1 MAPSLVAAYASDSDE
16 DEPQPIAPARE
27 PPTAAPKSS
36 PPAAQESEL
45 PRAPPR
51 ASGLALPPPKAGA
64 SAAKRRI
71 HVELEPAPTDADE
84 IDAPKRPRM
93 ERGEGAHGLLGMLPA
108 PKSNK
113 SIVKPPTDEPRP
125 ENAVDDDARIAIVD
139 THDTGD
145 TKGNDDFRAML
156 GLAPKAAQPDRAK
169 PKPKVIE
176 TAPPAAPA
184 ATIPTDTPSANAPAA
199 SKSGQPST
207 SAASKFRVSAAPDVA
222 TSSADRD
229 PEPETELDVA
239 AMYPGWRQD
248 PDGSWYPV
256 TPEAHAAYAAWAAQA
271 EAEAQAQAAFRSKSD
286 AVPDASQMTTFDA
299 AAELRNAPPSQAVP
313 PANKKP
319 KVEWNISE
327 KLQSE
332 RLTNMRARNRGQ
344 LSSLLMHAV
353 ETRDTLEERWSQGKA
368 KRREASKRYGF

>member
-16 DEPQPIAPARE
+16 DEPQLTASAAQ
-27 PPTAAPKSS
+27 PPTVASEPGARAS
-36 PPAAQESEL
+36 QEPEL

-51 ASGLALPPPKAGA
+51 ASGLALPPPKAGT
-64 SAAKRRI
+64 STAKRRI
-71 HVELEPAPTDADE
+71 HVELEPAHTDADE
-84 IDAPKRPRM
+84 IEAPKRPRM
-93 ERGEGAHGLLGMLPA
+93 ERSEGPHGLLGMLPA

-113 SIVKPPTDEPRP
+113 SIVKPSTDESRP
-125 ENAVDDDARIAIVD
+125 ENAVDDDARIALVD
-139 THDTGD
+139 TQDTGAA
-145 TKGNDDFRAML
+145 KGNDDFRAML
-156 GLAPKAAQPDRAK
+156 GLAPKAPQPERT
-169 PKPKVIE
+169 KPKVIE
-176 TAPPAAPA
+176 TASPVAPA
-184 ATIPTDTPSANAPAA
+184 SMIPTDTPSTSALA
-199 SKSGQPST
+199 PST
-207 SAASKFRVSAAPDVA
+207 NEQPTTSTAAKFRISAAPDVA
-222 TSSADRD
+222 TSSSGRD
-229 PEPETELDVA
+229 SEPEPEVDVA
-239 AMYPGWRQD
+239 ALYPGWRQD

-286 AVPDASQMTTFDA
+286 VVPEASQLATFDA
-299 AAELRNAPPSQAVP
+299 AAELRNAPPSQAAL